1 MHFGTSAEKRRRRR
15 IHRMHLRD
23 LFDAELRIKV
33 VNNASIGVVPPP
45 KRAFKQPES
54 LFTPADRRR

>member
-1 MHFGTSAEKRRRRR
+1 
-15 IHRMHLRD
+15 MHLRD